1 MELIKKSERKTKI
14 QDAFNTWK
22 QLGATF
28 ENEGRYMKWKEVS
41 NGRMAVKFDIYKVR
55 VVNKN
60 FNLDST
66 FYVFSDTLDRMALSD
81 DKVDWGEICTW
92 LKEHGYKTE
101 KDFYIQDQGMSEEA
115 YEEWCN
121 A

>member
-14 QDAFNTWK
+14 QNAFNTWK

-28 ENEGRYMKWKEVS
+28 EDEGRYMKWKEVS
-41 NGRMAVKFDIYKVR
+41 NGRMTVKFDVWKVR
-55 VVNKN
+55 VVNKE
-60 FNLDST
+60 FNIDST
-66 FYVFSDTLDRMALSD
+66 FYVFSDTLDRMAFNGE
-81 DKVDWGEICTW
+81 VTWGEVSAW

-121 A
+121 S